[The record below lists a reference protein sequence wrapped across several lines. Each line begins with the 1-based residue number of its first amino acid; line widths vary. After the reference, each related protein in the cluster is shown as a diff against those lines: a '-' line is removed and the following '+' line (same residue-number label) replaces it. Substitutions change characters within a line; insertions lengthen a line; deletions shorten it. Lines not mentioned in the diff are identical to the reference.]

1 MVSVRV
7 PYQPF
12 VRLDPNHPERSQ
24 VWLAG
29 GAGGGGGGG
38 ATSPS
43 LVHSLTEQPAFSIP
57 QVPTL
62 ILI

>member
-1 MVSVRV
+1 MVRVRV
-7 PYQPF
+7 PVQPF
-12 VRLDPNHPERSQ
+12 VSSDPNHAESSQ

-38 ATSPS
+38 AASPS
-43 LVHSLTEQPAFSIP
+43 LIHSLTEQPAPSIP

-62 ILI
+62 ILT